1 MDLRIA
7 SRLEQVCAD
16 DPLWKRLRG
25 YSEALSDEQDDD
37 MRRDALPMY
46 LRPLFDDLLAAS
58 QALTVHE
65 KRVAELQGLIA
76 AQGLIARV
84 LEFYPDKEA
93 PAP

>member
-37 MRRDALPMY
+37 MRRDALPMH

-65 KRVAELQGLIA
+65 KRVAELQGLVDLGGIIVRS
-76 AQGLIARV
+76 LMSH
-84 LEFYPDKEA
+84 PDKEA
-93 PAP
+93 APP